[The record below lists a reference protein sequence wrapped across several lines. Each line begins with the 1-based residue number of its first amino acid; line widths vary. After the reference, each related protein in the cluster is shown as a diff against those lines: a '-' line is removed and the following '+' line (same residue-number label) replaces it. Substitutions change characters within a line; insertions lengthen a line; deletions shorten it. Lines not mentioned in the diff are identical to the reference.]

1 MLGARRALACAL
13 LAAGALGAT
22 WTPDE
27 DALPRANR
35 TWLERVADEL
45 DRSLKVYPPP
55 RSINGVQDL
64 IIRLLDDPAR
74 GVLVMGRHIV
84 VDRQFFVKE
93 YHQHKGLLHLDFLRA
108 LLERGASENVVYQFE
123 WNADGFK
130 SQDQLIRDGCAAPK
144 RMGSGK
150 AAVKQKSWHQSV
162 QERPHMLPR
171 LVIAKRYGYD
181 QCGILVPNCYF
192 ESQDK
197 WEEKLVTIARS
208 SETQKA
214 AEDKDPRVFWRGAI
228 RNEAVCKDEG
238 GNFARAEAV
247 ALSVAHPKLFDV
259 KCLECDMRD
268 DVKDPCLEFTFDE
281 ATRKALKDEKKIKGK
296 YVPKAD
302 FGRYRYQL
310 NLPGSV
316 SGSYSRN
323 LNHLWLVGS
332 VVAMWNAPFVEHYYP
347 ALKEGETHVAFD
359 RETAAAALAAVTPEL
374 RDKLVQNA
382 RKVADEL
389 LCPDCLANYWRL
401 VVAKLREYFR
411 LGLVLDDPAR
421 LQSALEKFDLDGRQL
436 VALHSSLRGTSAHFI
451 TEKRQLLHLAA
462 VALNE
467 TVPSSDAAPLP
478 NGAWNPLPKRAFQG
492 LTRRRHAAGPAARDV
507 PSLLPEHHERPPAY
521 VPRHTRSFRRG
532 RTVTPRPGHFST
544 KQSSKRAG
552 TQVVASAKH
561 RAEGVDDDG
570 QYWHHA
576 AGVSLDE
583 LDNARSARA
592 ALSRVNGV

>member
-214 AEDKDPRVFWRGAI
+214 AKDKDPRVFWRGAI

-332 VVAMWNAPFVEHYYP
+332 IVAMWDAPFVEFYYP
-347 ALKEGETHVAFD
+347 ALEEGDTHVAFD
-359 RETAAAALAAVTPEL
+359 RTTAESTLKAVTPERSERL
-374 RDKLVQNA
+374 LKNA
-382 RKVADEL
+382 RRVGEEL

-401 VVAKLREYFR
+401 VIAKMRAHFKLAD
-411 LGLVLDDPAR
+411 VLDNRKFVRRLLAR
-421 LQSALEKFDLDGRQL
+421 FNMTNRELIAFHATPK
-436 VALHSSLRGTSAHFI
+436 GTQVHFI
-451 TEKRQLLHLAA
+451 TEKSQLAH
-462 VALNE
+462 VVYSGLNE
-467 TVPSSDAAPLP
+467 SETAKGPDPRRTA
-478 NGAWNPLPKRAFQG
+478 NGAWNPLPPSYFQDMV
-492 LTRRRHAAGPAARDV
+492 RRRPTPPPTVKGANYGDGSNFLRSAV
-507 PSLLPEHHERPPAY
+507 PDSLR
-521 VPRHTRSFRRG
+521 
-532 RTVTPRPGHFST
+532 FST
-544 KQSSKRAG
+544 KLSLDKATGRLVSK
-552 TQVVASAKH
+552 VASARH
-561 RAEGVDDDG
+561 RAKGVDDDG
-570 QYWHHA
+570 QFWHYSID
-576 AGVSLDE
+576 GNSNPVGGKRTGSWF
-583 LDNARSARA
+583 
-592 ALSRVNGV
+592 

>member
-1 MLGARRALACAL
+1 
-13 LAAGALGAT
+13 
-22 WTPDE
+22 
-27 DALPRANR
+27 
-35 TWLERVADEL
+35 
-45 DRSLKVYPPP
+45 
-55 RSINGVQDL
+55 
-64 IIRLLDDPAR
+64 
-74 GVLVMGRHIV
+74 MGR
-84 VDRQFFVKE
+84 
-93 YHQHKGLLHLDFLRA
+93 
-108 LLERGASENVVYQFE
+108 
-123 WNADGFK
+123 
-130 SQDQLIRDGCAAPK
+130 
-144 RMGSGK
+144 
-150 AAVKQKSWHQSV
+150 
-162 QERPHMLPR
+162 
-171 LVIAKRYGYD
+171 
-181 QCGILVPNCYF
+181 
-192 ESQDK
+192 
-197 WEEKLVTIARS
+197 
-208 SETQKA
+208 
-214 AEDKDPRVFWRGAI
+214 
-228 RNEAVCKDEG
+228 
-238 GNFARAEAV
+238 
-247 ALSVAHPKLFDV
+247 
-259 KCLECDMRD
+259 
-268 DVKDPCLEFTFDE
+268 
-281 ATRKALKDEKKIKGK
+281 
-296 YVPKAD
+296 
-302 FGRYRYQL
+302 
-310 NLPGSV
+310 
-316 SGSYSRN
+316 
-323 LNHLWLVGS
+323 
-332 VVAMWNAPFVEHYYP
+332 
-347 ALKEGETHVAFD
+347 
-359 RETAAAALAAVTPEL
+359 
-374 RDKLVQNA
+374 
-382 RKVADEL
+382 
-389 LCPDCLANYWRL
+389 
-401 VVAKLREYFR
+401 YFR